1 MKKILIIEDE
11 EAIREN
17 VQDLLNMHGYQTF
30 TAVDGKSGMEEASKV
45 SPDLILCD
53 VMMKEMNGYEVLQRL
68 KMDERFVLT
77 PFIFISAK
85 SEHEEIRRGMSLGAD
100 DYLVKP
106 FQLKDLLN
114 AVSLRLQ
121 HADNIRKM
129 LAEKSES
136 IKERYLDIPFE
147 DLNTPLHGILTASMI
162 LTENNHVNQNTEVRE
177 LVSVVSKS
185 GQRLYRSIS
194 NLSLFL
200 RLKEAKPDLFPEEI
214 RESTLKSWCY
224 QVADRYVRRHDLQ
237 LNVAC
242 KLVNADRVFL
252 DLIITELTDNG
263 FKYTRLG
270 DPVKVELSA
279 DDEYIYLNVL
289 YPERFGFTPIKFW
302 EARPFERF
310 HGNRLPTEGM
320 GLGLVLV
327 RQLAEMKLAEISVSC
342 VNDQLQFT
350 VKMPQNL
357 SNEIFRKGQL

>member
-17 VQDLLNMHGYQTF
+17 VQDLLNMHGYETY
-30 TAVDGKSGMEEASKV
+30 TAADGKSGLEEASKV
-45 SPDLILCD
+45 GPDLILCD

-68 KMDERFVLT
+68 KIDERFVLT

-106 FQLKDLLN
+106 FQLKDLLH
-114 AVSLRLQ
+114 AVSLRLE
-121 HADNIRKM
+121 HADHIRKM

-136 IKERYLDIPFE
+136 IKDRFLNIPFE

-177 LVSVVSKS
+177 LVNVISKS
-185 GQRLYRSIS
+185 GQRLYRGIS

-200 RLKEAKPDLFPEEI
+200 RLKESKPDVFPEEI

-237 LNVAC
+237 LNVSC
-242 KLVNADRVFL
+242 KTVNSDRMLL

-263 FKYTRLG
+263 FKFTRQG
-270 DPVKVELSA
+270 DTVNVEISS
-279 DDEYIYLNVL
+279 DDSNIHFHVE
-289 YPERFGFTPIKFW
+289 YPERYGFTPNKFW
-302 EARPFERF
+302 EAKPFERF
-310 HGNRLPTEGM
+310 HGTKAPTEGM

-327 RQLAEMKLAEISVSC
+327 RQLAEMKLAEITVSC
-342 VNDQLQFT
+342 VNNQLQFR
-350 VKMPQNL
+350 VQMPQHFTSQN
-357 SNEIFRKGQL
+357 FRKGQS